1 MSTRDKIMDVALHM
15 FSERGY
21 EAVSIRDICGEVGIK
36 ESTLYYHFKNKK
48 DILDSLVAKFKA
60 HIDSLLVHVDEI
72 TAQPQKKK
80 NKKNDDIGAQMM
92 DSYMMDSYLFDPF
105 CNLMLRLMMIEQF
118 HNEEIRALYE
128 KTLFTDPYEIQL
140 EVFNRLATAGTI
152 PADVFGGVHVCPQM
166 VYYCKRIAPIVVGCQ
181 RMFVVIHG
189 VFVVFAPICHFRLC
203 KVLDGIAE
211 VGRIKHR
218 KAFVGV
224 AEAYLFYSVDA
235 VGCLCICVC
244 IHGLEIF
251 CNLRKICNS
260 WK

>member
-1 MSTRDKIMDVALHM
+1 MSTRDKIMNVALHM

-92 DSYMMDSYLFDPF
+92 DSYMMDSYLFDSF

-152 PADVFGGVHVCPQM
+152 PAEDVEW
-166 VYYCKRIAPIVVGCQ
+166 IVRETNAYMTMLTYKYLLNGD
-181 RMFVVIHG
+181 
-189 VFVVFAPICHFRLC
+189 LT
-203 KVLDGIAE
+203 E
-211 VGRIKHR
+211 ER
-218 KAFVGV
+218 KA
-224 AEAYLFYSVDA
+224 AYHKEVFEFMA
-235 VGCLCICVC
+235 NTMGRR
-244 IHGLEIF
+244 F
-251 CNLRKICNS
+251 MA
-260 WK
+260 

>member
-48 DILDSLVAKFKA
+48 DILDSLIAKFKA

-72 TAQPQKKK
+72 TAEPDKKK
-80 NKKNDDIGAQMM
+80 KKKSDEIGAQMM

-118 HNEEIRALYE
+118 HNEEIRELYE

-140 EVFNRLATAGTI
+140 NVFNRLA
-152 PADVFGGVHVCPQM
+152 
-166 VYYCKRIAPIVVGCQ
+166 IVVTI
-181 RMFVVIHG
+181 R
-189 VFVVFAPICHFRLC
+189 
-203 KVLDGIAE
+203 
-211 VGRIKHR
+211 
-218 KAFVGV
+218 
-224 AEAYLFYSVDA
+224 
-235 VGCLCICVC
+235 
-244 IHGLEIF
+244 
-251 CNLRKICNS
+251 
-260 WK
+260 

>member
-48 DILDSLVAKFKA
+48 DILDSLIAKFKA

-72 TAQPQKKK
+72 TAEPDKKK
-80 NKKNDDIGAQMM
+80 KKKSDEIGAQMM

-118 HNEEIRALYE
+118 HNEEIRELYE

-140 EVFNRLATAGTI
+140 NVFNRLAIVGTI
-152 PADVFGGVHVCPQM
+152 PAEDVEW
-166 VYYCKRIAPIVVGCQ
+166 IVRETHAYMTMLTFKYLLNGN
-181 RMFVVIHG
+181 
-189 VFVVFAPICHFRLC
+189 LT
-203 KVLDGIAE
+203 E
-211 VGRIKHR
+211 ER
-218 KAFVGV
+218 KA
-224 AEAYLFYSVDA
+224 AYHKEVFEYMANIMGKRFKS
-235 VGCLCICVC
+235 
-244 IHGLEIF
+244 
-251 CNLRKICNS
+251 
-260 WK
+260 

>member
-48 DILDSLVAKFKA
+48 DILDSLIAKFKA

-72 TAQPQKKK
+72 TAEPDKRKKK
-80 NKKNDDIGAQMM
+80 KSDEIGAQMM

-140 EVFNRLATAGTI
+140 EVFNRLATEGTI
-152 PADVFGGVHVCPQM
+152 PVEDVEW
-166 VYYCKRIAPIVVGCQ
+166 IVRETNAYMTMLTYKYLLNGD
-181 RMFVVIHG
+181 
-189 VFVVFAPICHFRLC
+189 LT
-203 KVLDGIAE
+203 E
-211 VGRIKHR
+211 ER
-218 KAFVGV
+218 KA
-224 AEAYLFYSVDA
+224 AYHKEVFEYMANIMGKRFKS
-235 VGCLCICVC
+235 
-244 IHGLEIF
+244 
-251 CNLRKICNS
+251 
-260 WK
+260 